1 MVGDPCVAVSEEIEE
16 RGSDDVA
23 RRARHARASVIDAL
37 NAAPPSSDSRELL
50 AVAARGISKAFGATA
65 ALVDCSFELRRG
77 EVHAIVGENGS
88 GKSTLVK
95 ILSGVHRPDS
105 GVLQL
110 GSERVSAVAS
120 PHAAQQHGIA
130 TVFQEVLAIGPRSVL
145 ENVWLGMEG
154 VLRAPTALAERR
166 ARVHDVLAELL
177 SNPPDLD
184 VPVEELSLSQR
195 QACCIARA
203 LVRDPRVLILDEST
217 SALDAE
223 TCDLV
228 FSAVR
233 RRVSA
238 GMSAIFISHRMDE
251 VKEVGERVTVMRSG
265 TTVAAGLSS
274 EEASSA
280 ELLRLMTGSDHLAD
294 AGTRSGIAAG
304 LTSEPVL
311 RTHGL
316 RLREDAAPIDFELRA
331 GELVGLA
338 GLDGHGQDGFLWA
351 LAAGAVAGRV
361 TVVEGGQETVL
372 DSPWRSARHGVRYV
386 PRERRAEALFS
397 GMSVRENFS
406 LATINRDAR
415 WGFIARARSAAR
427 LAPYRERL
435 GIVFDDHDQ
444 PIDTLSGGNQ
454 QKIILA
460 RVLGA
465 GPRVLLL
472 HDPTRGIDLGAKRD
486 LYAALVELL
495 QAGVGIVMLS
505 SEVDEHVELM
515 DRVLV
520 FREHHVFCE
529 LERGQIDRKR
539 LISAFFGHSTESHV

>member
-1 MVGDPCVAVSEEIEE
+1 M
-16 RGSDDVA
+16 
-23 RRARHARASVIDAL
+23 IDAPT
-37 NAAPPSSDSRELL
+37 AAPLGSGSREL
-50 AVAARGISKAFGATA
+50 VALSAIGISKTFGATV
-65 ALVDCSFELRRG
+65 ALVDASFELRRG

-95 ILSGVHRPDS
+95 LLSGVHRPDR
-105 GVLQL
+105 GVLQI
-110 GSERVSAVAS
+110 GSERVSAVDS
-120 PHAAQQHGIA
+120 PRAAQQHGIA

-154 VLRAPTALAERR
+154 VLRAPTGLAERGG
-166 ARVHDVLAELL
+166 RVGDVLAELL
-177 SNPPDLD
+177 TNPPDLD

-203 LVRDPRVLILDEST
+203 LVRDPSVLILDEST

-223 TCDLV
+223 TCDRV

-233 RRVSA
+233 RRVAA

-265 TTVAAGLSS
+265 RTVAAGLSS
-274 EEASSA
+274 EEATSA

-294 AGTRSGIAAG
+294 ARTRSSIAARPAG
-304 LTSEPVL
+304 EPVL
-311 RTHGL
+311 RTHDL
-316 RLREDAAPIDFELRA
+316 RLREGAAPIDFELRA

-338 GLDGHGQDGFLWA
+338 GLDGQGQDAFLWA
-351 LAAGAVAGRV
+351 LAAGALAGHV
-361 TVVEGGQETVL
+361 TVVEAGRETVL
-372 DSPWRSARHGVRYV
+372 DSPWRAARHGLRYV

-406 LATINRDAR
+406 LATINRDGR
-415 WGFIARARSAAR
+415 LGFIVRARSASR
-427 LAPYRERL
+427 LETYRQQLR
-435 GIVFDDHDQ
+435 IVFDDANQ

-460 RVLGA
+460 RVLA
-465 GPRVLLL
+465 AAPRVLLL
-472 HDPTRGIDLGAKRD
+472 HDPTRGIDIGAKRD
-486 LYAALVELL
+486 LYAALAELL
-495 QAGVGIVMLS
+495 EAGVGVVMLS
-505 SEVDEHVELM
+505 SEVDEHVDLM
-515 DRVLV
+515 DRVLI

-529 LERGQIDRKR
+529 LERAEIDRKR
-539 LISAFFGHSTESHV
+539 LIAGFFGHAEDPRG